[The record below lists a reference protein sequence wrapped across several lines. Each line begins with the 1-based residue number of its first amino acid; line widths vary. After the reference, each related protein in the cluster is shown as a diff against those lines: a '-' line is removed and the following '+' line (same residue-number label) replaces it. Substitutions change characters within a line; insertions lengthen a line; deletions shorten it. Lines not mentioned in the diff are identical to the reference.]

1 MGPRMREDT
10 RGAAPSKPFP
20 IKWEGVNRWETGYF
34 HSNYMSLER
43 GGGRFAS
50 RSLRGVG
57 GEGDGSPHARGH
69 EGGSPVQTLP
79 HQVGRELKALIVF
92 IGWDV
97 GE

>member
-43 GGGRFAS
+43 GGGRFAN
-50 RSLRGVG
+50 RSYG
-57 GEGDGSPHARGH
+57 GLD
-69 EGGSPVQTLP
+69 
-79 HQVGRELKALIVF
+79 
-92 IGWDV
+92 
-97 GE
+97 